1 MAETG
6 RVNPYVDHAELGRA
20 LRVSRADAVRV
31 GRGFVADPRVREL
44 EAALASA
51 SAVEQVQLL
60 PRLIAAV
67 QRGMERAGGT

>member
-44 EAALASA
+44 ASA

-60 PRLIAAV
+60 PRPIAAV